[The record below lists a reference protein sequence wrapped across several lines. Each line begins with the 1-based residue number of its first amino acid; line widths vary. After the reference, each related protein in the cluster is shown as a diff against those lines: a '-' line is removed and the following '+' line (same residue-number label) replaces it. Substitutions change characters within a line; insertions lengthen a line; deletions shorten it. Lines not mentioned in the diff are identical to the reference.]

1 MTNKRKKGFTLVELM
16 VVLVILGIIAAIAV
30 PLFIN
35 YWKKAEFRKNEEN
48 AKTVYLAAE
57 SRLTYYRSSGQWEQF
72 KKEIQDAVK
81 DTDSEIAQKAVFK
94 DNKDSRLNGRIY
106 TIKLNKSA
114 ADQTKENN
122 LVLRLLDD
130 YTYDKGFL
138 DASISIEIDIESGE
152 VYSAFYGS
160 RCKGLNYKADDVDG
174 YLTMQKRDY
183 DSRCKRMLGY
193 YSTEDTVNT
202 VNLETK
208 RLRITTINLVNSEK
222 LSLDWSSNV
231 GADLGV
237 DYEVS
242 FYKNDDN
249 TKLFTLRVSPFDMG
263 QQGWSTN
270 ADSTSG
276 MATLELTKADGT
288 KDTSNWMFPVTYSD
302 NKYSVVLDA
311 MMSAKVQAALD
322 GQTNESAKS
331 ELEKTSS
338 TSITRLATIIT
349 ALSEPQNIYAKVKA
363 TAYTGSSNINISQ
376 EYRDS
381 EQVSSNVAN
390 TMFGDNTKGS
400 DIQVAAFRHL
410 SNMRYYEK
418 NHDSAT
424 FILTNKNMD
433 WASVGTGLYDF
444 KAEAQPDGTKVEKL
458 AWRENTKTET
468 VGFPSIKNFQKLI
481 H

>member
-57 SRLTYYRSSGQWEQF
+57 SRLTYYRSSGQWEQL

-183 DSRCKRMLGY
+183 DSRSKRLLGY

-242 FYKNDDN
+242 FYKNDGTAGLEYKCRFYVRYGNPGTDKSRWN
-249 TKLFTLRVSPFDMG
+249 KRHFKLDVP
-263 QQGWSTN
+263 
-270 ADSTSG
+270 
-276 MATLELTKADGT
+276 
-288 KDTSNWMFPVTYSD
+288 
-302 NKYSVVLDA
+302 
-311 MMSAKVQAALD
+311 
-322 GQTNESAKS
+322 
-331 ELEKTSS
+331 
-338 TSITRLATIIT
+338 
-349 ALSEPQNIYAKVKA
+349 
-363 TAYTGSSNINISQ
+363 
-376 EYRDS
+376 
-381 EQVSSNVAN
+381 
-390 TMFGDNTKGS
+390 GD
-400 DIQVAAFRHL
+400 I
-410 SNMRYYEK
+410 
-418 NHDSAT
+418 
-424 FILTNKNMD
+424 
-433 WASVGTGLYDF
+433 
-444 KAEAQPDGTKVEKL
+444 
-458 AWRENTKTET
+458 
-468 VGFPSIKNFQKLI
+468 
-481 H
+481 

>member
-1 MTNKRKKGFTLVELM
+1 MMNMTNKRKKGFTLVELM

-72 KKEIQDAVK
+72 KKEMQDAVK

-183 DSRCKRMLGY
+183 DSRSKRLLGY

-242 FYKNDDN
+242 FYKKDDSN
-249 TKLFTLRVSPFDMG
+249 TKLFSLKVSPYDMR
-263 QQGWSTN
+263 QQGWSGAT
-270 ADSTSG
+270 DSTV
-276 MATLELTKADGT
+276 T
-288 KDTSNWMFPVTYSD
+288 TS
-302 NKYSVVLDA
+302 
-311 MMSAKVQAALD
+311 AL
-322 GQTNESAKS
+322 
-331 ELEKTSS
+331 
-338 TSITRLATIIT
+338 
-349 ALSEPQNIYAKVKA
+349 
-363 TAYTGSSNINISQ
+363 
-376 EYRDS
+376 
-381 EQVSSNVAN
+381 
-390 TMFGDNTKGS
+390 
-400 DIQVAAFRHL
+400 
-410 SNMRYYEK
+410 
-418 NHDSAT
+418 
-424 FILTNKNMD
+424 
-433 WASVGTGLYDF
+433 
-444 KAEAQPDGTKVEKL
+444 
-458 AWRENTKTET
+458 
-468 VGFPSIKNFQKLI
+468 
-481 H
+481 